1 MFTNFAHGNRRG
13 VFSIMLASTLWGTAG
28 VASQAIS
35 HLTPT
40 NSLSLSFLR
49 LLIAA
54 PVLMLAGRKALGK
67 GMWSA
72 SRRDFALMA
81 LMGGLLAADQALY
94 FTAITYAGVAIAT
107 LITICAAPVL
117 VTLITSLIER
127 QRPDSTTLLSVALA
141 VTGTILLVLGSQSA
155 DFGSVSLIGIGLSL
169 GAAVVYAGVIMIGQ
183 YLSGRCHPLQTT
195 AIGFTSGA
203 LLLACA
209 ASLSGFVGLYPVQ
222 GWALIVYL
230 GLIPTALAYGLFLC
244 GMRTTPAPITS
255 VLVLLEPLTATG
267 LAWIL
272 YDERLGI
279 VGVAGAAM
287 LLTAIYMLS
296 VNQG

>member
-1 MFTNFAHGNRRG
+1 MFTNSAHGNRRG

-35 HLTPT
+35 QLTPT

-94 FTAITYAGVAIAT
+94 FAAITYAGVAIAT

-195 AIGFTSGA
+195 AIGFTAGA
-203 LLLACA
+203 MLLACA
-209 ASLSGFVGLYPVQ
+209 ASLSGFVGFYPVQ

-230 GLIPTALAYGLFLC
+230 GLIPTALAYGLFLR

-296 VNQG
+296 VKQG